1 MTDLTWRI
9 VSGSVD
15 LDVTDKVRDTP
26 TTSWVALGGFEL
38 ANVRIDLPATTF
50 PDLDEQSRLIVTDAN
65 ARIVWEG
72 YCTDPGG
79 TDTDDG
85 QAFELLAGGAMVLAS
100 DKVEP
105 LVYRDTLHTSWT
117 RAAASVESGQAA
129 TFDDTTGTG
138 WLIAHPQGYPIGTG
152 AEVGIEYRQLQ
163 HGTQGIGAVEF
174 TTQAGAADTGF
185 TLRVTT
191 YADDVEVDTIDLP
204 LSTTATAHTLVA
216 GTDIASGTDTITLTL
231 VRVSG
236 ATNVTTGLSW
246 VRLTGLAVNGSRLD
260 RFGATI
266 DPASPVTSASVIND
280 LIGRG
285 MLAQVDPARADVADS
300 AALHTQL
307 AFPEGARATTVITKV
322 RDTDPDMV
330 WMYGPRGTGGTTE
343 APAGHE
349 FTWARWPET
358 EVRYN
363 LTEDDAITRPGA
375 EDQRAHRISVFY
387 RDTEAGPLK
396 RLVVALAN
404 PGGDRLRDADPINLP
419 DVATELDAQAA
430 GEAALERLSA
440 TKAATATVGR
450 LITDQRTGYKVEP
463 WEIRPGSL
471 ARIEATGEL
480 LRVTEVSCAFG
491 DGGARATL
499 TLGDPAKTLD
509 DKLLSFFRGESDP
522 TAPLITLPAP
532 VSSPPV
538 VGTPANSDGL
548 PPTESPDL
556 TWRAGIGSVFLS
568 WEPVANADTVT
579 YRILIGISPTLTESP
594 STLAGTATGGFFIAR
609 QLPNGTPFQNDTTYY
624 ARAIAQDADGD
635 APAGDVVSGQVIAKI
650 TQTEISDGAVNTPQ
664 LNANAITTDLL
675 LANDAWIGALRATD
689 FYGED
694 IVGPIIRS
702 ATSGQRMEMRADVSG
717 GIIYGY
723 TGAALET
730 GPAYIDPSGVTY
742 PSGYGGGIGTLELA
756 SPDLGWGRAKVILKS
771 PRSDGVPFPTHSA
784 LRVDFEGNSNLC
796 PIGTIVMWTA
806 SASPPDGWMLCDGSA
821 VPSTYALRSLMT
833 TTPNLVGKF
842 PFGAGGS
849 VARNASGG
857 GTSPSITGG
866 TTNSTAA
873 SGSTNTAGSHFH
885 SGNTAAADLTQV
897 DNTQTGGSNNRLTG
911 PSSHAHSLFTDN
923 SGSHSHTFNDGGHTH
938 TFDTPPVSYYGVVF
952 IIRAYW

>member
-1 MTDLTWRI
+1 MSDLTWRI

-15 LDVTDKVRDTP
+15 LDVTSKVRGTP
-26 TTSWVALGGFEL
+26 NLTWQALGGFEI
-38 ANVRIDLPATTF
+38 ARVDIDLPLTTL
-50 PDLDEQSRLIVTDAN
+50 PDLDEQSRLIVTDQQ

-85 QAFELLAGGAMVLAS
+85 QAFNLIAAGSMVLAS

-105 LVYRDTLHTSWT
+105 LVYRDTLHTSWSRST
-117 RAAASVESGQAA
+117 ASAESGQAA

-152 AEVGIEYRQLQ
+152 AEVGIEYRNLQ
-163 HGTQGIGAVEF
+163 HADQGIGTVEF
-174 TTQAGAADTGF
+174 TAQAGAAAGGF

-191 YADDVEVDTIDLP
+191 YSDGTLVDTIDYA
-204 LSTTATAHTLVA
+204 LSTTATARTLVA
-216 GTDIASGTDTITLTL
+216 GTDITSGVDVVALSL
-231 VRVSG
+231 VRTAG

-246 VRLTGLAVNGSRLD
+246 VRLTGLAINGRRVD
-260 RFGATI
+260 KFGALI
-266 DPASPVTSASVIND
+266 DPSTPVTSASVVND

-285 MLAQVDPARADVADS
+285 MLAQVDPARAEVADS

-307 AFPEGARATTVITKV
+307 AFPEGTRAANVLTKV

-343 APAGHE
+343 TPAGHA
-349 FTWARWPET
+349 FTWARWPEA
-358 EVRYN
+358 EVRYDI
-363 LTEDDAITRPGA
+363 TEADSLSRPGA
-375 EDQRAHRISVFY
+375 EDQREHRIWVLY
-387 RDTEAGPLK
+387 RDTVGGPLK
-396 RLVVALAN
+396 RTVAALAN
-404 PGGDRLRDADPINLP
+404 PGGDRLRDADPINLS

-430 GEAALERLSA
+430 GQEALERLA
-440 TKAATATVGR
+440 GAQAATATVGR
-450 LITDQRTGYKVEP
+450 LITDRRTGYEVEP

-480 LRVTEVSCAFG
+480 LRVTEVPCALG

-509 DKLLSFFRGESDP
+509 DKLLSFLRGESNP
-522 TAPLITLPAP
+522 TAPLIDLPPAT
-532 VSSPPV
+532 STPPV
-538 VGTPANSDGL
+538 VGTPANTDGL
-548 PPTESPDL
+548 PPTASPDVVV
-556 TWRAGIGSVFLS
+556 RAGIGSMFIT
-568 WEPVANADTVT
+568 WEPVANADQTS
-579 YRILIGISPTLTESP
+579 YRVLIGTSPTLTESP
-594 STLAGTATGGFFIAR
+594 STVAGVATGGFFLAR
-609 QLPNGTPFQNDTTYY
+609 QLPNGTPFQNDVTYY
-624 ARAIAQDADGD
+624 ARVIAFDADGD
-635 APAGDVVSGQVIAKI
+635 APAGDVASGQVIAKI

-664 LNANAITTDLL
+664 FNANAITTDLL

-689 FYGED
+689 FYGET
-694 IVGPIIRS
+694 ITGPIIRS
-702 ATSGQRMEMRADVSG
+702 ADSGQRMEVRADVSG
-717 GIIYGY
+717 GVIYGY
-723 TGAALET
+723 TGAGLET
-730 GPAYIDPSGVTY
+730 APAYIDPSSVTY

-756 SPDLGWGRAKVILKS
+756 SPNLGWGHAKVILKS

-806 SASPPDGWMLCDGSA
+806 TAAPPDGWMLCDGSA

-833 TTPNLVGKF
+833 ATPNLIGKF

-849 VARNASGG
+849 VSRNASGG

-938 TFDTPPVSYYGVVF
+938 TFDTPPVAYYGVVF

>member
-1 MTDLTWRI
+1 MSNLTWRI

-26 TTSWVALGGFEL
+26 NLTWSALGGFEI
-38 ANVRIDLPATTF
+38 ANVRIDLPASTF

-174 TTQAGAADTGF
+174 ITQAGAADTGF

-231 VRVSG
+231 VRVAG

-307 AFPEGARATTVITKV
+307 AFPEGARATTVITRV

-358 EVRYN
+358 EIRYN
-363 LTEDDAITRPGA
+363 LTEDDAIKRPGA

-396 RLVVALAN
+396 RLVVTLAN

-419 DVATELDAQAA
+419 DVATELDAQAE

-450 LITDQRTGYKVEP
+450 LIPDQRTGYKVEP

-522 TAPLITLPAP
+522 TAPLITLPTPISA
-532 VSSPPV
+532 PPV

-548 PPTESPDL
+548 APTESPDL

-568 WEPVANADTVT
+568 WDPVANADTVT
-579 YRILIGISPTLTESP
+579 YRILIGTSPTLTESP

-650 TQTEISDGAVNTPQ
+650 TETEISDGAVNTPQ
-664 LNANAITTDLL
+664 LNANAITTELL

-689 FYGED
+689 FYGET
-694 IVGPIIRS
+694 ITGPIIRS
-702 ATSGQRMEMRADVSG
+702 AEDGQRMEVRADISG
-717 GIIYGY
+717 GIVYGY
-723 TGAALET
+723 TGAANEIA
-730 GPAYIDPSGVTY
+730 PAYIDPSGVTY

-756 SPDLGWGRAKVILKS
+756 SPDLGWGHARITLSS
-771 PRSDGVPFPTHSA
+771 PRSDGVPVPPKSA
-784 LRVDFEGNSNLC
+784 LMMYVEGDSNLC
-796 PIGTIVMWTA
+796 PIGTIVMWVATDA
-806 SASPPDGWMLCDGSA
+806 PPDGWMLCDGSS
-821 VPSTYALRSLMT
+821 VPIDYPLRRRMT
-833 TTPNLVGKF
+833 TTPNLIGKF

-849 VARNASGG
+849 VSRWSSGG
-857 GTSPSITGG
+857 GTSPT
-866 TTNSTAA
+866 A
-873 SGSTNTAGSHFH
+873 SGSTDSVAVPVGGSTNSAGSHSH
-885 SGNTAAADLTQV
+885 GGSTASETLTQV
-897 DNTQTGGSNNRLTG
+897 DTTEVGGTNNRLTG
-911 PSSHAHSLFTDN
+911 PATHSHGISSD
-923 SGSHSHTFNDGGHTH
+923 GSHSHTFG
-938 TFDTPPVSYYGVVF
+938 VSSDLHSHNVTADVAYFGVVF